1 MPLVVGDS
9 KITET
14 VITVAQ
20 AGIPTPELS
29 DGQGPIILSDIKLLL
44 PLGPRERKCSQ
55 GPKGLNIRHKR
66 GLEVGPED
74 GGLNFGIKPIKQIMK
89 MNKKKAAQLE

>member
-1 MPLVVGDS
+1 MVGDS

-29 DGQGPIILSDIKLLL
+29 DGQGPIILSDIKLNLL
-44 PLGPRERKCSQ
+44 SGPRERKSRQ
-55 GPKGLNIRHKR
+55 GPKGPNIRHKQ
-66 GLEVGPED
+66 GLKVVPEEASSA
-74 GGLNFGIKPIKQIMK
+74 GSHGIWRNMDKSK
-89 MNKKKAAQLE
+89 LTG